1 MSRNYLKIFK
11 SALDIVGSITFSIFL
26 SWIFVTVVLCYS
38 IAFSFPVFFTQQRTG
53 KNGIPFKLLKFRT
66 LKPHGN
72 TLQERRFWFGD
83 FLRATSLDELPQ
95 LINVLKGEMSLIG
108 PRPLPVEYLPLMNA
122 EQKQRHQVK
131 PGITGWAQVNGRNAI
146 SWREKFELDNYYV
159 KHVSFLLDAKIIFKT
174 IQLLLSFKKDIS
186 LSEQKFTGNEE
197 A

>member
-1 MSRNYLKIFK
+1 MNIYSGLLKTI
-11 SALDIVGSITFSIFL
+11 LDFILSITILLIL
-26 SWIFVTVVLCYS
+26 SWILVCVVLFYGVT
-38 IAFSFPVFFTQQRTG
+38 FSFPICFTQPRTG
-53 KNGIPFKLLKFRT
+53 KNEKPFTLLKFRT

-72 TLQERRFWFGD
+72 TLQERRFWLGD

-122 EQKQRHQVK
+122 EQKHRHQVK

-146 SWREKFELDNYYV
+146 SWKEKFELDNYYV
-159 KHVSFLLDAKIIFKT
+159 KHISFVLDIKIVFKT
-174 IQLLLSFKKDIS
+174 IQLLLSFKKDVS
-186 LSEQKFTGNEE
+186 LSEKPFTGNEE

>member
-1 MSRNYLKIFK
+1 MYPIF
-11 SALDIVGSITFSIFL
+11 
-26 SWIFVTVVLCYS
+26 
-38 IAFSFPVFFTQQRTG
+38 FFQERTG
-53 KNGIPFKLLKFRT
+53 IQGKPFRLIKFRT
-66 LKPHGN
+66 LKSIGSS
-72 TLQERRFWFGD
+72 LEERRFWLGD

-108 PRPLPVEYLPLMNA
+108 PRPLPVEYLALMSD
-122 EQKQRHQVK
+122 EQKKRHLVK

-146 SWREKFELDNYYV
+146 SWQEKFALDNYYV
-159 KHVSFLLDAKIIFKT
+159 KHVSFLLDVKIVFKT